1 MTAKTTST
9 GVIDWGALTFFLDI
23 CECLESC
30 DLLDSCDSVVDSSD
44 SMHGGEGCDRLDSC
58 DQLGF
63 SASVCDIYSMYG
75 LFCKL

>member
-1 MTAKTTST
+1 MTAKSTST

-44 SMHGGEGCDRLDSC
+44 SMHGGEGRDRLAVTSLVLVHRC
-58 DQLGF
+58 VTFTVCLGF
-63 SASVCDIYSMYG
+63 FAS
-75 LFCKL
+75 CK